1 MTLIEVL
8 SYEEGLE
15 ELVRYSSNRSL
26 VPIFGAGFTT
36 GCESYLGTV
45 PNTSTATK
53 DMISLIQKS
62 NSCPCSADE
71 MSSMD
76 FFSVSDIFFDCVEYN
91 KRADYFEKKY
101 TNVKLFQ
108 PQIDFLTKIPWPYA
122 YTLNIDDGIEENSD
136 FSVVLPY
143 HKFRRPKTS
152 KKLLYKLHG
161 DAAHE
166 CKYNDE
172 NQENI
177 IFSQRQ
183 YLRAITEENNSDI
196 YDALLSDYSQQNI
209 VFIGCKLSNEID
221 LKYIYDKSKEYESD
235 SKRIVLRRNMPS
247 VNEQLELKRHGI
259 NQIILVDSVY
269 DTFYSDFINKYME
282 TLSKKI
288 TEIYKFFNPQIKPV
302 TDKENSIKLI
312 SGINIFDEDNNLF
325 KKGALHIRRII
336 VNTIIEELEKNS
348 CVLLKGRR
356 FSGKTFVLCS
366 LIEHFKSKDI
376 FFFPSTYFSD
386 EEVIERVFSNQKNS
400 VFIFDSNSLTPEA
413 YGLILKYSEDLKS
426 YNNYLIITTNSNDNN
441 IVSRLKC
448 NTIQLYNDFFG
459 CELEIS
465 SKALDSYGL
474 TRRKERQTNIDF
486 LYILKNEQNIDIP
499 FSIAPINDLSSV
511 EKSVLIALCALDKMY
526 FSDIIALRMPFST
539 LKKLCEIYNPI
550 IELVTTSEYESTRHS
565 KYKLVHNSKIALL
578 DVLKNIPDEDIPT
591 CIYYIVKCYKNDHSR
606 RRLYID
612 IILFDTLS
620 QIFSD
625 RSTSKQIIH
634 NVYVSLQSILNNDL
648 HYWLQRAKSIYRTP
662 NAIESLEDAYTYSK
676 KAYLDGDE
684 KLSIKAALT
693 SSLISCAI
701 AETKNDDKIVYYSDS
716 VNLAYE
722 AVFSDIFTLYP
733 SYLDSELLIGKNT
746 TSERRIT
753 NACKYVISNSDDD
766 DIVSKA
772 KNILLR
778 FETLKANKTEKQ

>member
-183 YLRAITEENNSDI
+183 YLRTITEENNSDI

-269 DTFYSDFINKYME
+269 DTFYSDFIN
-282 TLSKKI
+282 I
-288 TEIYKFFNPQIKPV
+288 W
-302 TDKENSIKLI
+302 
-312 SGINIFDEDNNLF
+312 
-325 KKGALHIRRII
+325 RR
-336 VNTIIEELEKNS
+336 
-348 CVLLKGRR
+348 
-356 FSGKTFVLCS
+356 
-366 LIEHFKSKDI
+366 
-376 FFFPSTYFSD
+376 Y
-386 EEVIERVFSNQKNS
+386 Q
-400 VFIFDSNSLTPEA
+400 
-413 YGLILKYSEDLKS
+413 
-426 YNNYLIITTNSNDNN
+426 
-441 IVSRLKC
+441 
-448 NTIQLYNDFFG
+448 
-459 CELEIS
+459 
-465 SKALDSYGL
+465 
-474 TRRKERQTNIDF
+474 RRK
-486 LYILKNEQNIDIP
+486 
-499 FSIAPINDLSSV
+499 
-511 EKSVLIALCALDKMY
+511 
-526 FSDIIALRMPFST
+526 
-539 LKKLCEIYNPI
+539 
-550 IELVTTSEYESTRHS
+550 
-565 KYKLVHNSKIALL
+565 
-578 DVLKNIPDEDIPT
+578 
-591 CIYYIVKCYKNDHSR
+591 
-606 RRLYID
+606 
-612 IILFDTLS
+612 
-620 QIFSD
+620 
-625 RSTSKQIIH
+625 
-634 NVYVSLQSILNNDL
+634 
-648 HYWLQRAKSIYRTP
+648 
-662 NAIESLEDAYTYSK
+662 
-676 KAYLDGDE
+676 
-684 KLSIKAALT
+684 
-693 SSLISCAI
+693 
-701 AETKNDDKIVYYSDS
+701 
-716 VNLAYE
+716 
-722 AVFSDIFTLYP
+722 
-733 SYLDSELLIGKNT
+733 
-746 TSERRIT
+746 
-753 NACKYVISNSDDD
+753 
-766 DIVSKA
+766 
-772 KNILLR
+772 LR
-778 FETLKANKTEKQ
+778 FISFLIPK